1 METNHLLPASWVISD
16 LGSKMK
22 GRKFMCDLNNLR
34 CLYLDM
40 KKEGQTAVTFQCKYN
55 NRYCFSCIFI
65 ADEDGKVLYIS
76 SLGDNSFTLKVHVKS
91 DFSIDKFGLDKETY
105 VKLCEYLELKY
116 NPDNPFI
123 PREFIIQLDG
133 VFPKNIKRQKQGNA
147 FVLSVRQII
156 RMKEI
161 KFILQD
167 GDIGHK
173 SIRRMIIWKRVQCWS
188 DLEMLCGFKKIILV
202 LVGQLIRM
210 KKIYLS

>member
-1 METNHLLPASWVISD
+1 
-16 LGSKMK
+16 
-22 GRKFMCDLNNLR
+22 MCDLNNLR

-65 ADEDGKVLYIS
+65 ADEEGKVLYIS
-76 SLGDNSFTLKVHVKS
+76 SLGDNSFTLKVNVKS

-123 PREFIIQLDG
+123 PRKFIIQLDG
-133 VFPKNIKRQKQGNA
+133 VFPKEYKKAETREC
-147 FVLSVRQII
+147 I
-156 RMKEI
+156 RAICQANNTDE
-161 KFILQD
+161 
-167 GDIGHK
+167 GDKIYFAGWNIGHK

>member
-1 METNHLLPASWVISD
+1 M
-16 LGSKMK
+16 
-22 GRKFMCDLNNLR
+22 
-34 CLYLDM
+34 
-40 KKEGQTAVTFQCKYN
+40 
-55 NRYCFSCIFI
+55 
-65 ADEDGKVLYIS
+65 YIS
-76 SLGDNSFTLKVHVKS
+76 SLGDNSFTLKVNVKS

-133 VFPKNIKRQKQGNA
+133 VFPKEYKKAETR
-147 FVLSVRQII
+147 
-156 RMKEI
+156 EC
-161 KFILQD
+161 
-167 GDIGHK
+167 
-173 SIRRMIIWKRVQCWS
+173 IRRMIIWKRVQCWS